1 MRVEV
6 IRSGGLA
13 GVRLHGVFDTGE
25 LPAEAAARADA
36 WLRSLAAGGSS
47 SPGPPAHPDAFQ
59 YHMRVLDQDQGR
71 SVTLNESDVP
81 DSLRELVNA
90 AVARGEVVDGRSS

>member
-1 MRVEV
+1 VRVEV

-25 LPAEAAARADA
+25 LSADAAARADT
-36 WLRSLAAGGSS
+36 WLRRLAAGGSS

-81 DSLRELVNA
+81 DSLRELADA
-90 AVARGEVVDGRSS
+90 AVARGDVVNGGAN

>member
-1 MRVEV
+1 
-6 IRSGGLA
+6 
-13 GVRLHGVFDTGE
+13 
-25 LPAEAAARADA
+25 
-36 WLRSLAAGGSS
+36 
-47 SPGPPAHPDAFQ
+47 
-59 YHMRVLDQDQGR
+59 MRVLDQDQGR